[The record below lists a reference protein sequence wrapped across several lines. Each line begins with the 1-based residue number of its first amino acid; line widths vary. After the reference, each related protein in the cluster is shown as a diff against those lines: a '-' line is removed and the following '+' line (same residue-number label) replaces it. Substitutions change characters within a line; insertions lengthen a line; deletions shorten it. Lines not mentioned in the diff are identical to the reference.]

1 MSKFRSGARAPRF
14 NTILLAGSALSA
26 VAMPQAVLAQEADT
40 DEVAIDDSEDGGIVV
55 TGIRATIQNSIDE
68 KRNSTEVFDA
78 LSADEIGDL
87 PALSIGE
94 ALETLTGAG
103 SHRENGGATEIS
115 IRGLGPFLSSTVV
128 NGRATTNGS
137 GDRSVNFSIFPSE
150 LFNKVGIYK
159 TQAASYLS
167 LIHI

>member
-1 MSKFRSGARAPRF
+1 MGILQSNNRGIARLMTGCA
-14 NTILLAGSALSA
+14 LAAIALPTAASAQDEE
-26 VAMPQAVLAQEADT
+26 QAQVNEAD
-40 DEVAIDDSEDGGIVV
+40 ENRIVV

-68 KRNSTEVFDA
+68 KRQSTEVFDA

-115 IRGLGPFLSSTVV
+115 IRGLGPFLS
-128 NGRATTNGS
+128 
-137 GDRSVNFSIFPSE
+137 
-150 LFNKVGIYK
+150 
-159 TQAASYLS
+159 
-167 LIHI
+167 